1 MKKNYVIATII
12 GVTLLIP
19 SIYFYFRED
28 TLPSCELG
36 SSISSVQKKNGM
48 TLIAK
53 RRKEEETYS
62 SPKETVK
69 VYYYQKRVS
78 IVEILPKYRDNIEKE
93 AMFLNS
99 YWNLIRE
106 YGLPSFEYEFSS
118 IWFDEELKKSIV
130 ISIEPVFSIKKISLQ
145 EQR

>member
-78 IVEILPKYRDNIEKE
+78 VVEILPKYRDNIEKE

>member
-1 MKKNYVIATII
+1 VKKNYVIATII
-12 GVTLLIP
+12 GVALLIP

-36 SSISSVQKKNGM
+36 SSISSVHKYMKKNGM
-48 TLIAK
+48 TLVAK

-69 VYYYQKRVS
+69 VYYFQKRVS
-78 IVEILPKYRDNIEKE
+78 VVEILPKYRDNREKE
-93 AMFLNS
+93 AMF
-99 YWNLIRE
+99 LIRE

-118 IWFDEELKKSIV
+118 IWFDEELKKSIE
-130 ISIEPVFSIKKISLQ
+130 SQNFQLKK
-145 EQR
+145 

>member
-28 TLPSCELG
+28 RLPSCELG

-78 IVEILPKYRDNIEKE
+78 VVEILPKYRDNREKE

>member
-12 GVTLLIP
+12 GITLLIP

-48 TLIAK
+48 TLVAK

-78 IVEILPKYRDNIEKE
+78 VVEILPKYRDNREKE
-93 AMFLNS
+93 AMF
-99 YWNLIRE
+99 LIRE

-118 IWFDEELKKSIV
+118 IWFDEELKKSIE
-130 ISIEPVFSIKKISLQ
+130 SQNFQLKK
-145 EQR
+145 

>member
-78 IVEILPKYRDNIEKE
+78 IVEILPKYRDNREKE